1 MTDVHAGHAGSA
13 LVSLDVSRC
22 ALSGSLPGALAGGS
36 AAALQY
42 LSLSQNGL
50 TGAPGPRAGSLLP

>member
-22 ALSGSLPGALAGGS
+22 ALSGSLPGALAGGP